1 MLLEGE
7 QKVLYQNSSGKVQEF
22 DYGDGRIKASFCV
35 VGGSFFFLYRSNTAS
50 EICIKLDVLS
60 QGYLALVWI
69 SSVKCISV

>member
-35 VGGSFFFLYRSNTAS
+35 VGGSFFFCTEAILPVRFA
-50 EICIKLDVLS
+50 
-60 QGYLALVWI
+60 
-69 SSVKCISV
+69 

>member
-35 VGGSFFFLYRSNTAS
+35 VGGSFFFVQKQY
-50 EICIKLDVLS
+50 C
-60 QGYLALVWI
+60 Q
-69 SSVKCISV
+69 